1 MPAMRFIPGIAA
13 IMLMTAP
20 VAQAQTEAT
29 CPVTSCAMPRVTTIS
44 SGVRQAEQVKLTVT
58 DAIALAEQH
67 AGGKVV
73 QASLLL
79 EGGNAIYTVVALPNI
94 GQVWRG
100 SVDATSGTLI
110 DERVTPL
117 KDAAAIDQ
125 FDPAKAKLA
134 ERARLPL
141 PQAVER
147 AEAKSGGRVFDA
159 SLENAN
165 GRPAYQMQVARGGDV
180 EDLVVDP
187 IDGAVTLAAD

>member
-13 IMLMTAP
+13 ILLTTA

-29 CPVTSCAMPRVTTIS
+29 CPVTSCAAPRVTTIS
-44 SGVRQAEQVKLTVT
+44 SEVRQAEQVKLTVT
-58 DAIALAEQH
+58 NAIALAEQH
-67 AGGKVV
+67 AGWKVV

-79 EGGNAIYTVVALPNI
+79 RGGNASYTVVALPNV
-94 GQVWRG
+94 GEVWRG
-100 SVDATSGTLI
+100 SVDANSGTLI

-117 KDAAAIDQ
+117 KDAAATDQ
-125 FDPAKAKLA
+125 VDPTKAKLA
-134 ERARLPL
+134 EEARLPL

-147 AEAKSGGRVFDA
+147 AQARSGGRVFDA

-165 GRPAYQMQVARGGDV
+165 GRPVYQMQVARGDDV

-187 IDGAVTLAAD
+187 ADGAVTLAAD

>member
-1 MPAMRFIPGIAA
+1 MRFIPGIAA
-13 IMLMTAP
+13 ILLMTA

-29 CPVTSCAMPRVTTIS
+29 CPVTSCTAPRVTTTS
-44 SGVRQAEQVKLTVT
+44 SGVRQAEQAKLTVT

-79 EGGNAIYTVVALPNI
+79 WGGNASYTVVALPNV
-94 GQVWRG
+94 GEVWRG
-100 SVDATSGTLI
+100 SVDANSGTLI

-117 KDAAAIDQ
+117 KDAAATDQ
-125 FDPAKAKLA
+125 VDPTKAKLA
-134 ERARLPL
+134 EQARLPL
-141 PQAVER
+141 SQAVEQ

-165 GRPAYQMQVARGGDV
+165 GRPVYQMQVARGDDV

-187 IDGAVTLAAD
+187 ADGAVTLAAD

>member
-13 IMLMTAP
+13 ILLTTA
-20 VAQAQTEAT
+20 VAQAQTKAT
-29 CPVTSCAMPRVTTIS
+29 CPVISRAAPRVTTIS
-44 SGVRQAEQVKLTVT
+44 SEMRQAEQVKLTVT

-79 EGGNAIYTVVALPNI
+79 RGGNASYTVVALPHV
-94 GQVWRG
+94 GEVWRG
-100 SVDATSGTLI
+100 NVDANSGTLI
-110 DERVTPL
+110 NERVTPL
-117 KDAAAIDQ
+117 KDAAATDQ
-125 FDPAKAKLA
+125 VDPTKAKLV
-134 ERARLPL
+134 EQARLPL
-141 PQAVER
+141 PQAVEQ

-165 GRPAYQMQVARGGDV
+165 GRPVYQMQVARGDDV

-187 IDGAVTLAAD
+187 ADGAMTPAAD

>member
-1 MPAMRFIPGIAA
+1 MPAMRSIPGIAA
-13 IMLMTAP
+13 ILLMNA
-20 VAQAQTEAT
+20 VAQAQTEAA
-29 CPVTSCAMPRVTTIS
+29 CPVISCATPPVITIS

-79 EGGNAIYTVVALPNI
+79 RGGNASYTVVALPNV
-94 GQVWRG
+94 GEVWRG
-100 SVDATSGTLI
+100 SVDANSGTLI

-117 KDAAAIDQ
+117 KDAAATDQ
-125 FDPAKAKLA
+125 VDPTKAKLA
-134 ERARLPL
+134 EQARLPL

-165 GRPAYQMQVARGGDV
+165 GRPVYQMQVARGDDV

-187 IDGAVTLAAD
+187 ADGAVTLAAD

>member
-13 IMLMTAP
+13 ILLTTG
-20 VAQAQTEAT
+20 VAQARTEPT
-29 CPVTSCAMPRVTTIS
+29 CPATSCTAPRMTTIS

-79 EGGNAIYTVVALPNI
+79 RGGNASYTVVALPNV
-94 GQVWRG
+94 GEVWRG
-100 SVDATSGTLI
+100 SVDANSGTLI
-110 DERVTPL
+110 DERVAPL
-117 KDAAAIDQ
+117 KDAAATDLV
-125 FDPAKAKLA
+125 DPAKAKLA
-134 ERARLPL
+134 EQARLPL
-141 PQAVER
+141 PLAVEQ
-147 AEAKSGGRVFDA
+147 AEAKAGGRVFDA

-165 GRPAYQMQVARGGDV
+165 GRPVYQMQMARGDDV

-187 IDGAVTLAAD
+187 ADGAVTLAAD

>member
-1 MPAMRFIPGIAA
+1 MPAMRFIPGMAA
-13 IMLMTAP
+13 ILLTTA

-29 CPVTSCAMPRVTTIS
+29 CPVTSCVTPHVTTIS
-44 SGVRQAEQVKLTVT
+44 SRVRQAEQVKLTVT

-79 EGGNAIYTVVALPNI
+79 RGGNATYTVVALPNV
-94 GQVWRG
+94 GEVWRG
-100 SVDATSGTLI
+100 SVNANSGTLSG
-110 DERVTPL
+110 ERVTPL
-117 KDAAAIDQ
+117 KDAVDQ
-125 FDPAKAKLA
+125 VDATEAKLA
-134 ERARLPL
+134 EQTRLTL

-147 AEAKSGGRVFDA
+147 AEAKFGGRVFDA

-165 GRPAYQMQVARGGDV
+165 GRPVYQMQVARGDDI

-187 IDGAVTLAAD
+187 ADGAVTLAAD

>member
-13 IMLMTAP
+13 ILLTTA
-20 VAQAQTEAT
+20 VAHAQTEAT
-29 CPVTSCAMPRVTTIS
+29 CPVTSRPAPCATTIS
-44 SGVRQAEQVKLTVT
+44 IGVRRAEHVKLTVT

-79 EGGNAIYTVVALPNI
+79 RGGKASYTVVALPNVDE
-94 GQVWRG
+94 VWRG
-100 SVDATSGTLI
+100 SVDANSGTLI

-125 FDPAKAKLA
+125 VDSTKAKLA
-134 ERARLPL
+134 EQVSLPL
-141 PQAVER
+141 PQAVEQ

-159 SLENAN
+159 SLEDAR
-165 GRPAYQMQVARGGDV
+165 GHPVYQMQLARGNDV
-180 EDLVVDP
+180 EDLLVNP
-187 IDGAVTLAAD
+187 ANGAVTMAAD

>member
-13 IMLMTAP
+13 ILLTTA

-29 CPVTSCAMPRVTTIS
+29 CPVASCPARRVTTIS
-44 SGVRQAEQVKLTVT
+44 SGVRRAEQVKLTVT

-79 EGGNAIYTVVALPNI
+79 RGGKASYTVVALPNV
-94 GQVWRG
+94 GEVWRG
-100 SVDATSGTLI
+100 SVDANSGTLI

-117 KDAAAIDQ
+117 KDAAATDQ
-125 FDPAKAKLA
+125 VDPTKAKLA
-134 ERARLPL
+134 EQTRLPL
-141 PQAVER
+141 PQAVQQ

-165 GRPAYQMQVARGGDV
+165 GRPVYQMQVARGDDL

-187 IDGAVTLAAD
+187 ADGVVSLAAD

>member
-1 MPAMRFIPGIAA
+1 MAAMRFIPGIAA
-13 IMLMTAP
+13 ILLTTA
-20 VAQAQTEAT
+20 VAQAQTEPTCSVPACAT
-29 CPVTSCAMPRVTTIS
+29 PRVTTIS

-58 DAIALAEQH
+58 DAIALAERH

-79 EGGNAIYTVVALPNI
+79 RGGNASYTVVALPNV
-94 GQVWRG
+94 GEVWRG
-100 SVDATSGTLI
+100 SVDANSGTLI
-110 DERVTPL
+110 HERVTPL
-117 KDAAAIDQ
+117 KDAAATDQ
-125 FDPAKAKLA
+125 VDPTKAKLA
-134 ERARLPL
+134 QQARLPL

-165 GRPAYQMQVARGGDV
+165 GRPLYQMQVARGDDV

-187 IDGAVTLAAD
+187 ADGAVTLAAD

>member
-13 IMLMTAP
+13 ILLMTA

-29 CPVTSCAMPRVTTIS
+29 CPVTSCAAPRVTTIS
-44 SGVRQAEQVKLTVT
+44 SGMRQAEQVKLTVT
-58 DAIALAEQH
+58 NAIALVEQH
-67 AGGKVV
+67 AGWKVV

-79 EGGNAIYTVVALPNI
+79 RGGNASYTVVALPNV
-94 GQVWRG
+94 GEVWRG
-100 SVDATSGTLI
+100 SVDANSGTLI

-117 KDAAAIDQ
+117 KDAAATDQ
-125 FDPAKAKLA
+125 VDPTKAKLA
-134 ERARLPL
+134 EQARLPL

-165 GRPAYQMQVARGGDV
+165 GRPVYQMQVARGDDV

-187 IDGAVTLAAD
+187 ADGAVTLAAD

>member
-13 IMLMTAP
+13 ILLTTA
-20 VAQAQTEAT
+20 VAPAQTKAT
-29 CPVTSCAMPRVTTIS
+29 CPVTSCAAARVTTIS
-44 SGVRQAEQVKLTVT
+44 SEMRQTEQVKLTVT
-58 DAIALAEQH
+58 DAIVLAEQR

-79 EGGNAIYTVVALPNI
+79 RGGDASYTVVALPHV
-94 GQVWRG
+94 GEVWRG
-100 SVDATSGTLI
+100 SVDANSGTLI

-125 FDPAKAKLA
+125 VDPTKPKLA
-134 ERARLPL
+134 EQARLPL
-141 PQAVER
+141 PQAVEQ
-147 AEAKSGGRVFDA
+147 AEVKSGGRVFDA

-165 GRPAYQMQVARGGDV
+165 GRPVYQMQVVRGDDV

-187 IDGAVTLAAD
+187 ADGVVTSAAD

>member
-1 MPAMRFIPGIAA
+1 MPTMRFIPGVAA
-13 IMLMTAP
+13 ILLTTA

-29 CPVTSCAMPRVTTIS
+29 CPVTSCAAPRVTTIS
-44 SGVRQAEQVKLTVT
+44 SGIRQAEQVKLTVT
-58 DAIALAEQH
+58 DAIALAEQY

-79 EGGNAIYTVVALPNI
+79 RRGKASYTVVALPNV
-94 GQVWRG
+94 GEVWRG
-100 SVDATSGTLI
+100 SVDANSGTLI
-110 DERVTPL
+110 KERVTPL

-125 FDPAKAKLA
+125 VDPTKAKLA
-134 ERARLPL
+134 EQARLPL
-141 PQAVER
+141 PQAVEQ

-165 GRPAYQMQVARGGDV
+165 GRPVYQMQVARGDDV

-187 IDGAVTLAAD
+187 ANGAVTLAAD